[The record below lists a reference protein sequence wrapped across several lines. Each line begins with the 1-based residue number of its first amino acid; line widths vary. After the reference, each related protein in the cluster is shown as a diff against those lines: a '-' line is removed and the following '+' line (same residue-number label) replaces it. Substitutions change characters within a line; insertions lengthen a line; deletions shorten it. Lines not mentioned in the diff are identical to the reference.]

1 MQTIDVEQRRVRL
14 AIRHGLARPFD
25 TVDDAARSIVGLH
38 ASDPATVYLAAR
50 ARVRDFVHT
59 DLEDALYERRS
70 LVRMLGMRRTMFV
83 VPVEVAAIMD
93 EACTKAL
100 AGGERRRLIGMLE
113 EQGVTRDGA
122 RWLRRVENATLAALH
137 ERGEATATELSRA
150 VPQLAKK
157 LSFGEGKT
165 WAAEVGISTR
175 VLFLLATDG
184 RVLRGRPRGTWISSQ
199 YRWAPTDTWL
209 GAPLATLDHDE
220 AAAELLRRWLR
231 AFGPAS
237 ATDIRWWTGWTAR
250 QATAALGELDVAE
263 VRLDGNAKGYVLA
276 DDTEPLPLSKPWVA
290 FLPSLD
296 PTVMGWKEREWY
308 LGDHGAALFDR
319 NGNAGPTIWADGH
332 VIGGWVQRTDGTI
345 ATRLL
350 ERVDRATTAR
360 VTRETERLAAWLG
373 DVRIIP
379 RFRTPLEQEL
389 TKEAGRPA
397 SPGPATA
404 HRRKTQ
410 PPR

>member
-1 MQTIDVEQRRVRL
+1 MRTIDVEERRARL

-25 TVDDAARSIVGLH
+25 TVDDAAASMVGLH

-70 LVRMLGMRRTMFV
+70 LVRMLGMRRTLFV

-113 EQGVTRDGA
+113 DQGVTRDGA
-122 RWLRRVENATLAALH
+122 RWLRRVESATLEALH

-157 LSFGEGKT
+157 LTFGEGKT
-165 WAAEVGISTR
+165 WAAQVGVSTR

-184 RVLRGRPRGTWISSQ
+184 RVVRGRPLGSWISSQ

-209 GAPLATLDHDE
+209 GAPLATWDHS
-220 AAAELLRRWLR
+220 AAAADLLRRWLR
-231 AFGPAS
+231 TFGPAT

-263 VRLDGNAKGYVLA
+263 VRLDGEATGYVLS
-276 DDTEPLPLSKPWVA
+276 DDTEPPRPPRPWVA

-296 PTVMGWKEREWY
+296 PTVMGWKERDWY
-308 LGDHGAALFDR
+308 LGDHAAALFDR
-319 NGNAGPTIWADGH
+319 NGNAGPTIWADGR
-332 VIGGWVQRTDGTI
+332 VIGGWVQRADGAI
-345 ATRLL
+345 ATKLL

-360 VTRETERLAAWLG
+360 VEREAERLAAWLG
-373 DVRIIP
+373 EVRIIP
-379 RFRTPLEQEL
+379 RFRTPVDKEL
-389 TKEAGRPA
+389 TRELGRRA
-397 SPGPATA
+397 SRGSAATP
-404 HRRKTQ
+404 RQRSR